1 MLIVN
6 ADDYGRSRAETDAVV
21 GCYAARRITSTTA
34 MVFMADSLRAAD
46 AAKDCGIDVGL
57 HLNLSERFTAPHI
70 DERLQHMHNRVV
82 SFLTASRY
90 AILIYNPL
98 LRREFSAVIHAQI
111 DEFVRLYGR
120 APVHVDGH
128 RHHHL
133 CANVLVDK
141 LLPSANPVRRSFS
154 FWPGEKSVLNRLY
167 RRGVD
172 QALARDHRLADYF
185 FSLEQCLQHGRLPR
199 VFALAKS
206 SVVEVMAHPVR
217 AREYDYLM
225 SDAFRSAVA
234 QVSVG
239 TYAGVWQ

>member
-6 ADDYGRSRAETDAVV
+6 ADDFGRSRTETDAVV
-21 GCYAARRITSTTA
+21 ACYAARRITSTTA
-34 MVFMADSLRAAD
+34 MVFMADSVRAAD
-46 AAKDCGIDVGL
+46 ETKDCGIGVGL
-57 HLNLSERFTAPHI
+57 HLNLSERFTAPHV

-82 SFLTASRY
+82 GFLTSSKY
-90 AILIYNPL
+90 AILVYNPL
-98 LRREFSAVIHAQI
+98 LRREFRAVIQAQI

-128 RHHHL
+128 QHHHL

-167 RRGVD
+167 RKRVD
-172 QALARDHRLADYF
+172 QALARNHRLADYF
-185 FSLEQCLQHGRLPR
+185 FSLDECLQHGRLPR

-206 SVVEVMAHPVR
+206 SVVEVMTHPARAH
-217 AREYDYLM
+217 EYDYLM
-225 SDAFRSAVA
+225 SDVFRRQIA
-234 QVSVG
+234 QLSVG
-239 TYAGVWQ
+239 TYAGMGP